1 MGQACV
7 NCDLIIFHFCVEC
20 CSNISQLDGMNGSSL
35 GQVEIVEPGADPRTS
50 PGHKNPEQLLY
61 HLRLPTHRRMEVPLQ
76 QKHPGQPLTQGN
88 QHLTRAALMELV
100 TPQASCNVK
109 NLLTVL

>member
-1 MGQACV
+1 
-7 NCDLIIFHFCVEC
+7 
-20 CSNISQLDGMNGSSL
+20 
-35 GQVEIVEPGADPRTS
+35 
-50 PGHKNPEQLLY
+50 
-61 HLRLPTHRRMEVPLQ
+61 MEVPLQ